1 MTHTDEERLD
11 WLSRHPR
18 MSEIMIDGKTTTCYF
33 YGVAGH
39 STVSLRDIIDAAM
52 EEDNE

>member
-1 MTHTDEERLD
+1 MNTDEERLD

-39 STVSLRDIIDAAM
+39 AMVSLRDIIDAAM
-52 EEDNE
+52 EADHD